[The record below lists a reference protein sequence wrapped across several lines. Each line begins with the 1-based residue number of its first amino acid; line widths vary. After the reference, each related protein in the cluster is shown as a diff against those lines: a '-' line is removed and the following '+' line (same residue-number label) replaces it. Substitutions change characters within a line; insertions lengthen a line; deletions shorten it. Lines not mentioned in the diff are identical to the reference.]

1 MERYSGL
8 WHREQGYGTIR
19 ECEFAV
25 KEYARTGV
33 TRISSSKYISP
44 GDILSI
50 METYRCTKCGYVY
63 APISGDYTQKIPPNT
78 PFEALPKTWV
88 CPRCGAEQKA
98 FVRSE

>member
-1 MERYSGL
+1 
-8 WHREQGYGTIR
+8 
-19 ECEFAV
+19 
-25 KEYARTGV
+25 
-33 TRISSSKYISP
+33 
-44 GDILSI
+44 

-78 PFEALPKTWV
+78 PFEALPKTWI